1 MSAITRLQSRVARP
15 GFGIDRGEYGR
26 AQAKIVSMENFRD
39 FQLGP
44 DPFGHTWHALF
55 KYLQTGISIRHSDS
69 VDVCFVV
76 ENEDGGEKAHRV
88 VVLSH
93 PEIREFGKR
102 TGRVITDTW
111 CSRMAA
117 CKLRQ
122 TIVNGEDMDKEYL
135 IVTPRE
141 IEEYDA
147 AIRKWE
153 AEWIRTHAA

>member
-1 MSAITRLQSRVARP
+1 M
-15 GFGIDRGEYGR
+15 D
-26 AQAKIVSMENFRD
+26 SMENFRD
-39 FQLGP
+39 FQIGP
-44 DPFGHTWHALF
+44 DPFGRTWHALF

-69 VDVCFVV
+69 VDVCFVI
-76 ENEDGGEKAHRV
+76 ESDGERAAKV

-93 PEIREFGKR
+93 PEILEFGKR

-122 TIVNGEDMDKEYL
+122 VTENGEDMDKEYL
-135 IVTPRE
+135 TVTPRE

>member
-1 MSAITRLQSRVARP
+1 
-15 GFGIDRGEYGR
+15 
-26 AQAKIVSMENFRD
+26 MENFRD

-44 DPFGHTWHALF
+44 DPFGRTWHSLF

-69 VDVCFVV
+69 VDVCFVI
-76 ENEDGGEKAHRV
+76 ESGDERMTKI

-93 PEIREFGKR
+93 PEIREFAQR

-122 TIVNGEDMDKEYL
+122 VIENGEDLDKEL
-135 IVTPRE
+135 PDRDAGRDRRVRRCDTQVGSRMDSHPRGVGNSLANAVA
-141 IEEYDA
+141 DGL
-147 AIRKWE
+147 
-153 AEWIRTHAA
+153 

>member
-1 MSAITRLQSRVARP
+1 
-15 GFGIDRGEYGR
+15 
-26 AQAKIVSMENFRD
+26 MENFRD
-39 FQLGP
+39 FELGP
-44 DPFGHTWHALF
+44 DPFGVTWHARF

-76 ENEDGGEKAHRV
+76 ESDTAEPSESGARKI
-88 VVLSH
+88 VVLSN
-93 PEIREFGKR
+93 PEIRDFSKR

-122 TIVNGEDMDKEYL
+122 VTENGEDMDKEYL
-135 IVTPRE
+135 TVTPRE

>member
-1 MSAITRLQSRVARP
+1 
-15 GFGIDRGEYGR
+15 
-26 AQAKIVSMENFRD
+26 MENFRD
-39 FQLGP
+39 FEVGP
-44 DPFGHTWHALF
+44 DPFGRTWHARF

-69 VDVCFVV
+69 VDVCFVL
-76 ENEDGGEKAHRV
+76 GSGEGAGAGTQKV

-93 PEIREFGKR
+93 PEILAFSKR

-122 TIVNGEDMDKEYL
+122 VTENGEDMDKEFL
-135 IVTPRE
+135 TVTPRE

>member
-1 MSAITRLQSRVARP
+1 
-15 GFGIDRGEYGR
+15 
-26 AQAKIVSMENFRD
+26 MENFRD

-44 DPFGHTWHALF
+44 DPFGRTWQARF

-69 VDVCFVV
+69 VDVCFVI
-76 ENEDGGEKAHRV
+76 ESGDEKALKI

-93 PEIREFGKR
+93 PEIREFSKR
-102 TGRVITDTW
+102 TGRAITDTW

-122 TIVNGEDMDKEYL
+122 VTENGEDMDKEYL
-135 IVTPRE
+135 TITPRE
-141 IEEYDA
+141 IEEFDA

>member
-1 MSAITRLQSRVARP
+1 
-15 GFGIDRGEYGR
+15 
-26 AQAKIVSMENFRD
+26 MENFRD

-44 DPFGHTWHALF
+44 DPFGRTWHVLF

-69 VDVCFVV
+69 VDVCFVI
-76 ENEDGGEKAHRV
+76 ESGEERAQKT

-93 PEIREFGKR
+93 PEIRDFSKR
-102 TGRVITDTW
+102 SGRVITDTW

-122 TIVNGEDMDKEYL
+122 AIENFEDMDKDYL
-135 IVTPRE
+135 VVTTGE
-141 IEEYDA
+141 IAEYDA

>member
-1 MSAITRLQSRVARP
+1 
-15 GFGIDRGEYGR
+15 
-26 AQAKIVSMENFRD
+26 MENFRD

-44 DPFGHTWHALF
+44 DPFGRTWHALF
-55 KYLQTGISIRHSDS
+55 IYLQTGSSIRPPSDS
-69 VDVCFVV
+69 EYDVCFVI
-76 ENEDGGEKAHRV
+76 ESGDEGGGERLRSAV
-88 VVLSH
+88 ASGDPQSL
-93 PEIREFGKR
+93 PER

-122 TIVNGEDMDKEYL
+122 VTENGEDMDKEFL
-135 IVTPRE
+135 TVTPRE

-153 AEWIRTHAA
+153 AEWIRSHAA

>member
-1 MSAITRLQSRVARP
+1 MN
-15 GFGIDRGEYGR
+15 
-26 AQAKIVSMENFRD
+26 SMENFRD

-44 DPFGHTWHALF
+44 DPFGRVWHALF
-55 KYLQTGISIRHSDS
+55 KYLQTGISIRHADS
-69 VDVCFVV
+69 VDVCFVI
-76 ENEDGGEKAHRV
+76 EAADDSYSRTQKI

-93 PEIREFGKR
+93 PEIREFSKR

-111 CSRMAA
+111 CSRMAV

-122 TIVNGEDMDKEYL
+122 AIENGEDMDKDYL
-135 IVTPRE
+135 TVTPRE

>member
-1 MSAITRLQSRVARP
+1 MKA
-15 GFGIDRGEYGR
+15 
-26 AQAKIVSMENFRD
+26 MENFRE

-44 DPFGHTWHALF
+44 DPFGRNWQVRF

-69 VDVCFVV
+69 VDICFILSSG
-76 ENEDGGEKAHRV
+76 DEKAQKV

-93 PEIREFGKR
+93 PELREFSKKS
-102 TGRVITDTW
+102 GRAITDTW
-111 CSRMAA
+111 CSRMAF
-117 CKLRQ
+117 CKLKHV
-122 TIVNGEDMDKEYL
+122 TENGEDLDKEYL
-135 IVTPRE
+135 IVTPAE